1 MYLSTR
7 SKYGLRAIFALAR
20 AGKKMPVSLRALA
33 RNNNIPFKYL
43 EQVFIVLHR
52 EGLVKAL
59 PGSRG
64 GYFLAHSPAD
74 ITLGRVIRAL
84 DGTIAPVG
92 CVSRIA
98 YKACTCPDE
107 ESCPLRCAMEEVR
120 DAIVSVID
128 RKTIADY
135 VELQGRGPQ

>member
-20 AGKKMPVSLRALA
+20 SGRTPMSLRTLA

-43 EQVFIVLHR
+43 EQVFTVLR
-52 EGLVKAL
+52 SEGLVDAL
-59 PGSRG
+59 PGVKG
-64 GYFLAHSPAD
+64 GYFLARPPGG

-98 YKACTCPDE
+98 YEPCTCPDE
-107 ESCPLRCAMEEVR
+107 STCPLRFAMEEVR
-120 DAIVSVID
+120 SAIVSIID
-128 RKTIADY
+128 HRTIAAY
-135 VELQGRGPQ
+135 LNPPKKRGKK

>member
-7 SKYGLRAIFALAR
+7 SKYGLRAIFALAQSD
-20 AGKKMPVSLRALA
+20 KKSPVSLRELA

-43 EQVFIVLHR
+43 EQVFAVLR
-52 EGLVKAL
+52 RQGLVDAL

-64 GYFLAHSPAD
+64 GYYLAKSAAD
-74 ITLGRVIRAL
+74 ITLGQVIRAL

-98 YKACTCPDE
+98 YKPCTCPDE
-107 ESCPLRCAMEEVR
+107 QSCSLRAAMEEVR

-128 RKTIADY
+128 HKAIADY
-135 VELQGRGPQ
+135 LNL